1 MLEDFVGSSGEFR
14 DFDEWDLGV
23 EFVNRC
29 RDFDVVCCE
38 CLIDFGWVYGVFGF
52 LFLPLVEFYISFGFV
67 GENYFAVVFFVEL
80 FLHFVG

>member
-14 DFDEWDLGV
+14 DFDEWDLGG

-38 CLIDFGWVYGVFGF
+38 CLIDYGWVYGVFGF
-52 LFLPLVEFYISFGFV
+52 LSLAARRILCILRFCG
-67 GENYFAVVFFVEL
+67 
-80 FLHFVG
+80 